1 MGVVNKYKEIIFFLM
16 EKQMQYK
23 DDRRKIK
30 FLLDSPYKW
39 GEGWTHSMEV
49 LEIFNLELRLIL
61 HRLGVVP
68 EVSEYGVIISEGK
81 LKAYMHPQELSFEF
95 SIADY
100 EIEQIQDAIESVNSR
115 YGTITKVVEQDPY

>member
-1 MGVVNKYKEIIFFLM
+1 
-16 EKQMQYK
+16 MQYR
-23 DDRRKIK
+23 DDRRKVK

-39 GEGWTHSMEV
+39 GEGWTHSMEA

-100 EIEQIQDAIESVNSR
+100 EIEQIKDAIESVNSR